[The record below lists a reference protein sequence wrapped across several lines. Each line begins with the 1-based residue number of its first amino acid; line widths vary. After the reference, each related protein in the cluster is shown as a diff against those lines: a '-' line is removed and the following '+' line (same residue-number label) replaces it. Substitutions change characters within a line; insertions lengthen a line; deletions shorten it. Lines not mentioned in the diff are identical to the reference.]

1 MKKILT
7 LVLIVYTINS
17 IAQCA
22 TETNIYSFTY
32 DGHDY
37 EVVKEN
43 KTWVDAAACAVE
55 RGGYLARINDVNE
68 QNTVYDQV
76 KNNAGI
82 DVADTVAPDGGGA
95 SYVWIGGN
103 DIGTE
108 GVWIWDGDNDGVG
121 DQFWQGNYT
130 GTPVGGLY
138 NNWGNEPDNWN
149 GQDGLGL
156 ALTQWPISSGS
167 LGSASQW
174 NDVDDTNTL
183 FYIIEYD
190 TSSSEVGS
198 HEFNENLSVFPN
210 PTTQIL
216 NITNSTQE
224 SIKYISIYNQVGK
237 LIDKLQES
245 DKINISKYSQGIYLM
260 VIESDKGN
268 LARKVFIKE

>member
-1 MKKILT
+1 MKNFIFL
-7 LVLIVYTINS
+7 LLAFYTFNS
-17 IAQCA
+17 FAQCA

-43 KTWVDAAACAVE
+43 KTWIDAAACAVE

-82 DVADTVAPDGGGA
+82 DISDTIAPDGGNA

-103 DIGTE
+103 DITTE

-121 DQFWQGNYT
+121 DQFWQGTST
-130 GTPVGGLY
+130 GSPVGGLY
-138 NNWGNEPDNWN
+138 NNWGNEPDDWN
-149 GQDGLGL
+149 GQDALGL
-156 ALTQWPISSGS
+156 ALTQWPIGSGS

-174 NDVDDTNTL
+174 NDIDDANSL

-190 TSSSEVGS
+190 TSSEVGS
-198 HEFNENLSVFPN
+198 YDFNNNLSIFPN

-224 SIKYISIYNQVGK
+224 NIKNISIYNQVGE
-237 LIDKLQES
+237 LIDKLQSS
-245 DKINISKYSQGIYLM
+245 DKINISNYSQGIYLI
-260 VIESDKGN
+260 VIESTKGN